1 MSGGTMFLSVL
12 TILIF
17 LQLSDTPFAEQ
28 NQRCAPSS
36 CGHIKNISY
45 PFRLKNDPKHCGDE
59 KYELSCEG
67 NRPIFTIFI
76 ENWNGSLN
84 YYVQA
89 INYDN
94 STIRLVDPGIREQV
108 LCSLP
113 QHSITFFTLPFQFGF
128 TKPDGSYAPLAV
140 PITIFSCP
148 FAMNSPAFVEI
159 TNCLNRSDA
168 SSFSSKGHT
177 YAATGKLSP
186 SNLRVGCTVNLMSM
200 TSWTIDDANVYI
212 SILELHNALAY
223 GFELSWFRDIYCNKC
238 GHDYGCEGEN
248 SRDVRCVDYTC
259 KVYNFRFF
267 KTLCGKNIPDVLPEL
282 KTLLAFFY
290 VICKSL
296 SFIFSPSL
304 YFFFGFFWICSL
316 NKHNQV
322 TQRHVLR
329 VLARLSIVARI
340 VLFPCIFV
348 FLMIELRRRHMSI
361 FDAIESFL
369 HSRNNFMPI
378 RYPYSNIR
386 KMTRNFKEKLGQ
398 GGYGSVY
405 KGKLQSGPNVAVKIL
420 TKPKADGQDF
430 INEVAT
436 IGRIHHVNV
445 VQLIGY
451 CAERSKRALV
461 YDFMPNGSLDKY
473 ITSREG
479 GTLLSWQRKSEIA
492 LGVARGIEYLHR
504 GCDIQI
510 LHFDIKPH
518 NILLDEN
525 FVPKISDFGLAKLY
539 PTDNSIVTLTAARGT
554 IGYVAPELINR
565 SIGPISYKADV
576 YSFGMLLIEIA
587 GMKGNSA
594 AREDMSSQYFP
605 YWIYDQFDKEKE
617 IEVLD
622 ETHDGEKKIIKKLTL
637 VALWCIQM
645 IPLDRPS
652 MTKVVEMLEGEL
664 QTLQT
669 PPRPSES
676 LQPSSLEFNLSS
688 SIGSTESMMLLGN
701 CSDSAQVDVIIG

>member
-1 MSGGTMFLSVL
+1 MKMSGGTKFPSVL

-45 PFRLKNDPKHCGDE
+45 PFRLKTGPKHCGDE
-59 KYELSCEG
+59 KYELSCQG
-67 NRPIFTIFI
+67 NRTIFTIFT
-76 ENWNGSLN
+76 ESLNGSLN

-108 LCSLP
+108 VCSLP
-113 QHSITFFTLPFQFGF
+113 QHSITFFTLPFQFDI
-128 TKPDGSYAPLAV
+128 TKPDGSYAPLVV

-168 SSFSSKGHT
+168 SNTSSELLKGHT
-177 YAATGKLSP
+177 YATMAKLLASDL
-186 SNLRVGCTVNLMSM
+186 SVGCTVNLMSM

-238 GHDYGCEGEN
+238 DYFYGCEGEN
-248 SRDVRCVDYTC
+248 SSDVRCVDYSCT
-259 KVYNFRFF
+259 VYNFHFF
-267 KTLCGKNIPDVLPEL
+267 KTSC
-282 KTLLAFFY
+282 
-290 VICKSL
+290 
-296 SFIFSPSL
+296 
-304 YFFFGFFWICSL
+304 
-316 NKHNQV
+316 V
-322 TQRHVLR
+322 TQRHLLS
-329 VLARLSIVARI
+329 VLARLSLLARI

-587 GMKGNSA
+587 GMKGNLA

-605 YWIYDQFDKEKE
+605 HWIYDQFDKEKE
-617 IEVLD
+617 IEVPD
-622 ETHDGEKKIIKKLTL
+622 DDEKKIIKKLTL

-645 IPLDRPS
+645 NPLDRPS
-652 MTKVVEMLEGEL
+652 MTKVVEMIEGEL
-664 QTLQT
+664 QALQT

-676 LQPSSLEFNLSS
+676 LQPSPLEFNLSS
-688 SIGSTESMMLLGN
+688 SLGSTESMILLEN
-701 CSDSAQVDVIIG
+701 CSDSAKVDVIIG

>member
-1 MSGGTMFLSVL
+1 MKMSGGTKFLSVL

-28 NQRCAPSS
+28 NQQCAPSS

-45 PFRLKNDPKHCGDE
+45 PFRLKTDPKHCGDE
-59 KYELSCEG
+59 NYELSCKG
-67 NRPIFTIFI
+67 NRIIFTIFT
-76 ENWNGSLN
+76 ENLNGSRN
-84 YYVQA
+84 YYVQS

-108 LCSLP
+108 VCSLP
-113 QHSITFFTLPFQFGF
+113 QHSTTYDTFPSQFNFFKSVGS
-128 TKPDGSYAPLAV
+128 DGSYAPLAV
-140 PITIFSCP
+140 RPITIFSCP

-168 SSFSSKGHT
+168 SNVSSKGHT
-177 YAATGKLSP
+177 YAATGNLYP
-186 SNLRVGCTVNLMSM
+186 SDLGVGCSVNLMSL
-200 TSWTIDDANVYI
+200 TSRPTIDDANVYI

-223 GFELSWFRDIYCNKC
+223 GFELSWFSVYCNNC
-238 GHDYGCEGEN
+238 PNIYECVGEN
-248 SRDVRCVDYTC
+248 SRNVRCLDYTC
-259 KVYNFRFF
+259 TVYNFHFF
-267 KTLCGKNIPDVLPEL
+267 KTSCVTPRHLHLVLERL
-282 KTLLAFFY
+282 SLLA
-290 VICKSL
+290 
-296 SFIFSPSL
+296 
-304 YFFFGFFWICSL
+304 
-316 NKHNQV
+316 
-322 TQRHVLR
+322 RM
-329 VLARLSIVARI
+329 

-369 HSRNNFMPI
+369 HNRNNFMPI
-378 RYPYSNIR
+378 RYPYSSIR
-386 KMTRNFKEKLGQ
+386 KMTGNFKEKLGQ

-405 KGKLQSGPNVAVKIL
+405 KGKLRSGPDVAMKIL

-473 ITSREG
+473 ITPREG

-539 PTDNSIVTLTAARGT
+539 PTDNSIITLTAARGT

-565 SIGPISYKADV
+565 SIGPVSYKADV
-576 YSFGMLLIEIA
+576 YSFGMLLIEMA
-587 GMKGNSA
+587 GMKSNSA

-605 YWIYDQFDKEKE
+605 HWIYDQIDKEKE

-622 ETHDGEKKIIKKLTL
+622 ETHDDEKKIIKKLTL

-645 IPLDRPS
+645 NPLDRPS

-664 QTLQT
+664 QALQM

-676 LQPSSLEFNLSS
+676 LQPTSLEFNLSS
-688 SIGSTESMMLLGN
+688 SMSSTESVKLLES
-701 CSDSAQVDVIIG
+701 CSDSALIDVIIG

>member
-1 MSGGTMFLSVL
+1 MKMSGGTKFLSVL

-28 NQRCAPSS
+28 NQHCAPSS

-59 KYELSCEG
+59 RYELSCEG
-67 NRPIFTIFI
+67 NRPIFTIFM
-76 ENWNGSLN
+76 ERWNGSLN

-94 STIRLVDPGIREQV
+94 STIRLLDPGIREQV

-113 QHSITFFTLPFQFGF
+113 QHSITFYTLPFQFGF
-128 TKPDGSYAPLAV
+128 TKPDGSSAPLAV

-159 TNCLNRSDA
+159 SYCLNRSDA
-168 SSFSSKGHT
+168 SSFPSKGHT
-177 YAATGKLSP
+177 YAAMGELSA
-186 SNLRVGCTVNLMSM
+186 SNLRVGCTLNLMSM

-223 GFELSWFRDIYCNKC
+223 GFELSWFRDIYCNNC
-238 GHDYGCEGEN
+238 GSYYGCKGES
-248 SRDVRCVDYTC
+248 SRDVRCTDCT
-259 KVYNFRFF
+259 VYNFHFF
-267 KTLCGKNIPDVLPEL
+267 KTSC
-282 KTLLAFFY
+282 
-290 VICKSL
+290 
-296 SFIFSPSL
+296 
-304 YFFFGFFWICSL
+304 
-316 NKHNQV
+316 V
-322 TQRHVLR
+322 TQRHLLR
-329 VLARLSIVARI
+329 VLARLSLLARM

-378 RYPYSNIR
+378 RYPYSSIR

-405 KGKLQSGPNVAVKIL
+405 KGKLRSGPDVAVKIL

-473 ITSREG
+473 ITPREG
-479 GTLLSWQRKSEIA
+479 GALLSWQRKSEIA

-554 IGYVAPELINR
+554 IGYVAQELINR

-587 GMKGNSA
+587 GMKRNSA

-605 YWIYDQFDKEKE
+605 HWIYDQFDKEKE
-617 IEVLD
+617 IEVPD
-622 ETHDGEKKIIKKLTL
+622 ETHDDEKIIKKLTL

-645 IPLDRPS
+645 NPLDRPS
-652 MTKVVEMLEGEL
+652 MTKVVEMLEGEI
-664 QTLQT
+664 QALQT

-676 LQPSSLEFNLSS
+676 LQPSPLEFNLSS
-688 SIGSTESMMLLGN
+688 SLGSTESIILFEN
-701 CSDSAQVDVIIG
+701 CSDSAKVDVIVG

>member
-1 MSGGTMFLSVL
+1 MKMSGGTKFPSVL

-45 PFRLKNDPKHCGDE
+45 PFRLKTGPKHCGDE
-59 KYELSCEG
+59 KYELSCQG
-67 NRPIFTIFI
+67 NRTIFTIFT
-76 ENWNGSLN
+76 ENLNGSRN
-84 YYVQA
+84 YYVQS

-108 LCSLP
+108 VCSLP
-113 QHSITFFTLPFQFGF
+113 QHSITFFTLPFQFDI
-128 TKPDGSYAPLAV
+128 TKPDGSYAPLVV

-168 SSFSSKGHT
+168 SNTSSELLKGHT
-177 YAATGKLSP
+177 YATMAKLLASDL
-186 SNLRVGCTVNLMSM
+186 SVGCTVNLMSM

-238 GHDYGCEGEN
+238 DYFYGCEGEN
-248 SRDVRCVDYTC
+248 SSDVRCVDYSCT
-259 KVYNFRFF
+259 VYNFHFF
-267 KTLCGKNIPDVLPEL
+267 KTSC
-282 KTLLAFFY
+282 
-290 VICKSL
+290 
-296 SFIFSPSL
+296 
-304 YFFFGFFWICSL
+304 
-316 NKHNQV
+316 V
-322 TQRHVLR
+322 TQRHLLS

-340 VLFPCIFV
+340 ILFPCIFV

-587 GMKGNSA
+587 GMKGNLA

-605 YWIYDQFDKEKE
+605 HWIYDQFDKEKE
-617 IEVLD
+617 IEVPD
-622 ETHDGEKKIIKKLTL
+622 DDEKKIIKKLTL

-645 IPLDRPS
+645 NPLDRPS
-652 MTKVVEMLEGEL
+652 MTKVVEMIEGEL
-664 QTLQT
+664 QALQT

-676 LQPSSLEFNLSS
+676 LQPSPLEFNLSS
-688 SIGSTESMMLLGN
+688 SLGSTESMILLEN
-701 CSDSAQVDVIIG
+701 CSDSAKVDVIIG

>member
-94 STIRLVDPGIREQV
+94 STIRLVDPG
-108 LCSLP
+108 
-113 QHSITFFTLPFQFGF
+113 
-128 TKPDGSYAPLAV
+128 
-140 PITIFSCP
+140 
-148 FAMNSPAFVEI
+148 
-159 TNCLNRSDA
+159 
-168 SSFSSKGHT
+168 
-177 YAATGKLSP
+177 
-186 SNLRVGCTVNLMSM
+186 
-200 TSWTIDDANVYI
+200 
-212 SILELHNALAY
+212 
-223 GFELSWFRDIYCNKC
+223 
-238 GHDYGCEGEN
+238 EN

-267 KTLCGKNIPDVLPEL
+267 KTLC
-282 KTLLAFFY
+282 
-290 VICKSL
+290 
-296 SFIFSPSL
+296 
-304 YFFFGFFWICSL
+304 
-316 NKHNQV
+316 V

-329 VLARLSIVARI
+329 VLASIIPWMLPIFGLSIVARI

>member
-1 MSGGTMFLSVL
+1 MKMSGGTKFPSVL

-45 PFRLKNDPKHCGDE
+45 PFRLKTGPKHCGDE
-59 KYELSCEG
+59 KYELSCQG
-67 NRPIFTIFI
+67 NRTIFTIFT
-76 ENWNGSLN
+76 ESLNGSLN

-108 LCSLP
+108 VCSLP
-113 QHSITFFTLPFQFGF
+113 QHSITFFTLPFQFDI
-128 TKPDGSYAPLAV
+128 TKPDGSYAPLVV

-168 SSFSSKGHT
+168 SNTSSELLKGHT
-177 YAATGKLSP
+177 YATMAKLLASDL
-186 SNLRVGCTVNLMSM
+186 SVGCTVNLMSM

-238 GHDYGCEGEN
+238 DYFYGCEGEN
-248 SRDVRCVDYTC
+248 SSDVRCVDYSCT
-259 KVYNFRFF
+259 VYNFHFF
-267 KTLCGKNIPDVLPEL
+267 KTSC
-282 KTLLAFFY
+282 
-290 VICKSL
+290 
-296 SFIFSPSL
+296 
-304 YFFFGFFWICSL
+304 
-316 NKHNQV
+316 V
-322 TQRHVLR
+322 TQRHLLS
-329 VLARLSIVARI
+329 VLARFIPFGLSLLARI

-587 GMKGNSA
+587 GMKGNLA

-605 YWIYDQFDKEKE
+605 HWIYDQFDKEKE
-617 IEVLD
+617 IEVPD
-622 ETHDGEKKIIKKLTL
+622 DDEKKIIKKLTL

-645 IPLDRPS
+645 NPLDRPS
-652 MTKVVEMLEGEL
+652 MTKVVEMIEGEL
-664 QTLQT
+664 QALQT

-676 LQPSSLEFNLSS
+676 LQPSPLEFNLSS
-688 SIGSTESMMLLGN
+688 SLGSTESMILLEN
-701 CSDSAQVDVIIG
+701 CSDSAKVDVIIG

>member
-1 MSGGTMFLSVL
+1 MSGRTRFLTFL

-17 LQLSDTPFAEQ
+17 CEAPFAEQ
-28 NQRCAPSS
+28 NQQCVPSS
-36 CGHIKNISY
+36 CGHIQNISY
-45 PFRLKNDPKHCGDE
+45 PFRLKTDPKHCGDE
-59 KYELSCEG
+59 KYELSCEE
-67 NRPIFTIFI
+67 NRAKLYGYASGF
-76 ENWNGSLN
+76 GSMN

-94 STIRLVDPGIREQV
+94 STIRIVDSDIRED

-113 QHSITFFTLPFQFGF
+113 QQQYYGDSSIPSIFETYKRSNGIL
-128 TKPDGSYAPLAV
+128 LAK

-148 FAMNSPAFVEI
+148 FAINYPGIVEI
-159 TNCLNRSDA
+159 TNCLNRSYA
-168 SSFSSKGHT
+168 SNTSFELLKGHT
-177 YAATGKLSP
+177 YATMAKLLP
-186 SNLRVGCTVNLMSM
+186 SDLRVGCTIDLMLM
-200 TSWTIDDANVYI
+200 TSWHTEDARI
-212 SILELHNALAY
+212 SILDLHNALAY
-223 GFELSWFRDIYCNKC
+223 GFELSWFPVYCSKC
-238 GHDYGCEGEN
+238 QYLFGCEGEN
-248 SRDVRCVDYTC
+248 SRDVRCLDLNC
-259 KVYNFRFF
+259 KAYNFRFF
-267 KTLCGKNIPDVLPEL
+267 KTFCV
-282 KTLLAFFY
+282 A
-290 VICKSL
+290 
-296 SFIFSPSL
+296 
-304 YFFFGFFWICSL
+304 
-316 NKHNQV
+316 
-322 TQRHVLR
+322 QRHVLR
-329 VLARLSIVARI
+329 VLERIIPWILPIFGLSVVARI
-340 VLFPCIFV
+340 IIFPCIFV
-348 FLMIELRRRHMSI
+348 FLLIELRRRHLSI

-369 HSRNNFMPI
+369 HSENNFMPI

-386 KMTRNFKEKLGQ
+386 KMTRNLKEKLGQ

-405 KGKLQSGPNVAVKIL
+405 KGKLRSGPDVAVKIL
-420 TKPKADGQDF
+420 SKPKADGQDF

-473 ITSREG
+473 ITPQVE

-565 SIGPISYKADV
+565 SIGPVSYKADV
-576 YSFGMLLIEIA
+576 YSFGMLLIEMA
-587 GMKGNSA
+587 GMKRNSA

-605 YWIYDQFDKEKE
+605 HWIYDQFDKEKE

-622 ETHDGEKKIIKKLTL
+622 ETHDDEKKIIKKLTL

-645 IPLDRPS
+645 NPLYRPS
-652 MTKVVEMLEGEL
+652 MTKVVEMIEGEL
-664 QTLQT
+664 QALQT

-676 LQPSSLEFNLSS
+676 LQPSPLEFNLSS
-688 SIGSTESMMLLGN
+688 SIGSTESMILLEN
-701 CSDSAQVDVIIG
+701 CSDSAKVDVIIG

>member
-1 MSGGTMFLSVL
+1 MSGGTKFLSVL

-17 LQLSDTPFAEQ
+17 LQLSDTPFAKQ

-45 PFRLKNDPKHCGDE
+45 PFRLKTDPKHCGDE
-59 KYELSCEG
+59 KYELSCKG
-67 NRPIFTIFI
+67 NRTILTIFTFLDSL
-76 ENWNGSLN
+76 NATYSWNAVDSLN

-108 LCSLP
+108 VCSLP
-113 QHSITFFTLPFQFGF
+113 QHSITDYTFFTPSFQYDFF
-128 TKPDGSYAPLAV
+128 KSDGSDAPLAV
-140 PITIFSCP
+140 KIAIFSCP

-168 SSFSSKGHT
+168 SNVSSKGHT
-177 YAATGKLSP
+177 YAATG
-186 SNLRVGCTVNLMSM
+186 NLYSSDLGVGCSVNLMSL
-200 TSWTIDDANVYI
+200 TSWPTIDDANV

-223 GFELSWFRDIYCNKC
+223 GFELSWFGDIYCNKC
-238 GHDYGCEGEN
+238 RNIYDCVGENSRNVRCLEINCKDYNFRFFKVHTCEN
-248 SRDVRCVDYTC
+248 SRDVRCEDYTC
-259 KVYNFRFF
+259 KVYNFEFF
-267 KTLCGKNIPDVLPEL
+267 KTLCGHK
-282 KTLLAFFY
+282 
-290 VICKSL
+290 
-296 SFIFSPSL
+296 
-304 YFFFGFFWICSL
+304 
-316 NKHNQV
+316 
-322 TQRHVLR
+322 RHVLSVLIS
-329 VLARLSIVARI
+329 VLAGIIPWILGDIVVAKI
-340 VLFPCIFV
+340 ILFPCIFV
-348 FLMIELRRRHMSI
+348 FLMIELRRRHLSI

-369 HSRNNFMPI
+369 HSEHNFMPI
-378 RYPYSNIR
+378 QYPYSNIR
-386 KMTRNFKEKLGQ
+386 KMTRNFKEKVGQ

-405 KGKLQSGPNVAVKIL
+405 KGKLRSGPDVAVKIL

-473 ITSREG
+473 ITPREG

-605 YWIYDQFDKEKE
+605 HWIYDQFDKEKE

-622 ETHDGEKKIIKKLTL
+622 ETHDDEMIIKKLTL

-645 IPLDRPS
+645 NPLDRPS

-664 QTLQT
+664 QALQT
-669 PPRPSES
+669 PPRPFES
-676 LQPSSLEFNLSS
+676 LQPSPLEFNLSS
-688 SIGSTESMMLLGN
+688 SLGSTESMILVEN
-701 CSDSAQVDVIIG
+701 CSDSAKVDVIIG